1 MSDGKSDSCSP
12 QPGQEHAHAGLKV
25 PNRKTREAMAEAE
38 EIIRHNQAR
47 FSDAESLISDLEENS
62 GK

>member
-1 MSDGKSDSCSP
+1 MSDGKCGSDCP
-12 QPGQEHAHAGLKV
+12 QPGQEYAPAGLKV

-38 EIIRHNQAR
+38 EIIRQDQAR
-47 FSDAESLISDLEENS
+47 FSDAESLIGDLEENS